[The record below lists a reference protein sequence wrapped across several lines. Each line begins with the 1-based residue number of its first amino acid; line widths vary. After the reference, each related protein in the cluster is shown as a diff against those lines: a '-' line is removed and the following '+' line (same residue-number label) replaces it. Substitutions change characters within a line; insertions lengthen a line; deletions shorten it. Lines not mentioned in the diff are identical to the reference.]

1 MKDSKGPQFLRFF
14 IPIIEVLK
22 DLGGSGTATEVT
34 DLVIEKLSITEN
46 EQQETLKNG
55 VSRVR
60 NQVAWA
66 RSYLVKS
73 GFIDSSQRGIWTLTQ
88 KGMSANLTDQDVLE
102 HFKTVQSR
110 FTELYK
116 KKKQKDKINN
126 KTADESEPELVD
138 FSDYKTELL
147 NLLKSLSPDGFERIC
162 KRLLREAGFHQVMVT
177 GKSGDGG
184 IDGHGILQMNPFL
197 SFKVLFQCKKY
208 QGAVTPSQIRDF
220 RGAMMGRADKGIII
234 TTGSFTTE
242 ASKEAR
248 RDGVPPI
255 ELVDGDKLVEMFELL
270 EIGLKPKKTYEIE
283 EDFFEEYKK

>member
-88 KGMSANLTDQDVLE
+88 KGMSANLTHQDVLE

-116 KKKQKDKINN
+116 QKKQKDKINN

>member
-116 KKKQKDKINN
+116 QKKQKDKINN

>member
-14 IPIIEVLK
+14 VPIIEVLK

-34 DLVIEKLSITEN
+34 DLVIEKLNITES

-73 GFIDSSQRGIWTLTQ
+73 GFIDSSQRGIWTLSQ
-88 KGMSANLTDQDVLE
+88 KGMSANLTHQDVLE

-110 FTELYK
+110 FTQLYK
-116 KKKQKDKINN
+116 EKKQKNKINN
-126 KTADESEPELVD
+126 KTVGESEPELVD
-138 FSDYKTELL
+138 FSDYKTDLL

-162 KRLLREAGFHQVMVT
+162 KRLLREAGFHQVVVT

-270 EIGLKPKKTYEIE
+270 
-283 EDFFEEYKK
+283 